1 VTGFVRNLVDRRV
14 ELTAEGFADDL
25 KGYLAALSE
34 RMSGHI
40 RHVDCDSRPAIG
52 EFVNFDIR
60 Y

>member
-14 ELTAEGFADDL
+14 ELVAEGPADELD
-25 KGYLAALSE
+25 GFLAALAR
-34 RMSGHI
+34 RMSDHI

-52 EFVNFDIR
+52 EFTHFEIH